1 MFGLLSSLFFSNDN
15 ANSNTF
21 LTIKHKKD
29 LVKNGIEAIELSNK
43 CFVNAI
49 VNTIGIAPT
58 LIGHSSKTKNN
69 SRNTKNIIY
78 EYRNFTH

>member
-1 MFGLLSSLFFSNDN
+1 MDCCQAFFFSNDN
-15 ANSNTF
+15 ANFNTF
-21 LTIKHKKD
+21 VTIKHKKD

-49 VNTIGIAPT
+49 DNTIGIAPF

-78 EYRNFTH
+78 EYSNFTH